1 MESDPFIGYIAYNIH
16 MEQNLSESILCIYTY
31 YINTDEMEHKYNPL
45 NTIFYMG
52 FVPSGNFTNI
62 AMEQPQKI
70 TTFGRQIMIF
80 IIYLTM
86 GHSKNSNVFK
96 IICG

>member
-1 MESDPFIGYIAYNIH
+1 MQGLEHGPDNIYGIIHKYHMESDPFIGYIAYNIH

-52 FVPSGNFTNI
+52 FVPSGKFTNI
-62 AMEQPQKI
+62 AWNTENHHFLAGK
-70 TTFGRQIMIF
+70 
-80 IIYLTM
+80 
-86 GHSKNSNVFK
+86 
-96 IICG
+96 